1 MVCCSVVACAITI
14 SSSYKKWDENPVMVT
29 FSEKMMTLKQIPF
42 PAVTI
47 CPETKSQR
55 SIFNYSATLQKVDA
69 NNPPYYNLTQ
79 RE

>member
-1 MVCCSVVACAITI
+1 MVACCILI
-14 SSSYKKWDENPVMVT
+14 SKSYKKWNDNPVIVT
-29 FSEKMMTLKQIPF
+29 FSETMTPLKDIPF

-55 SIFNYSATLQKVDA
+55 SIFNYTGTLHKVKLDS
-69 NNPPYYNLTQ
+69 PPNFGLTE